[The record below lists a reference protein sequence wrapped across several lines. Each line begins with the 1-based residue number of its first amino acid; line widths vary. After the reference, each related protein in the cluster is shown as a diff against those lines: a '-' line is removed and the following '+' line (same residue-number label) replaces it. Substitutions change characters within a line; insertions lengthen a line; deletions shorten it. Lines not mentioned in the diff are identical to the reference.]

1 MCILTTTVFFPINYR
16 SPFTFL
22 ATSLFW
28 FSSVLIF
35 RCISISILTLYV
47 SHFSTNHC
55 RTSVLCNR
63 FPGTI
68 AIPLTL
74 IVTGNIL
81 LRLYNAN
88 SSKAAALLDGA
99 MSAVAPVKFFIVDHK
114 NHEITY
120 MRTDGQCNILYYISI

>member
-1 MCILTTTVFFPINYR
+1 M
-16 SPFTFL
+16 
-22 ATSLFW
+22 
-28 FSSVLIF
+28 
-35 RCISISILTLYV
+35 

-55 RTSVLCNR
+55 RTSVVCER

-99 MSAVAPVKFFIVDHK
+99 MSAVAPVKFFIVDRK
-114 NHEITY
+114 NHHIPY
-120 MRTDGQCNILYYISI
+120 KKTDWQGNII

>member
-1 MCILTTTVFFPINYR
+1 MR
-16 SPFTFL
+16 
-22 ATSLFW
+22 
-28 FSSVLIF
+28 
-35 RCISISILTLYV
+35 
-47 SHFSTNHC
+47 HFSTNHC

-120 MRTDGQCNILYYISI
+120 MRTDGQGNILYYISI